1 MSVYTLAA
9 VGERALRFLHGGKTA
24 SVMGLTSRGVFCITP
39 DAHVFFLSYE
49 TWRGPLTANLQLD
62 LHDSRQ
68 DRYVRIEQCCH
79 PQPFDRLYHGST
91 AKLYPDRIL
100 FEAENISI
108 HSGGVSAW
116 EAAVRPVNENAL
128 ADVRK
133 RLANTARIVLEGGR
147 GKGWI
152 ELLPRWV
159 GLETQAVNAEELKEV
174 EKDLQHLADGLHA
187 ENGAEF
193 ILRTAPLLG
202 RGTGLTPSGDDFV
215 IGLALGLRARSEKS
229 ALFRVVEEQSARLFQ
244 AARQKTTTLAANL
257 IICALEGQADERLV
271 SALDGI
277 LWGSLPEA
285 DCARYLLDYGSSSGG
300 DTLLGIAMALFQG

>member
-1 MSVYTLAA
+1 MSDYTLTAA
-9 VGERALRFLHGGKTA
+9 GKTALRIIHGRGPA
-24 SVMGLTSRGVFCITP
+24 SVMGLTSRGVFCNTP
-39 DAHVFFLSYE
+39 DAQVFFLSYE
-49 TWRGPLTANLQLD
+49 TWRGPLTANLQLA

-68 DRYVRIEQCCH
+68 DRNIWKEQRRH
-79 PQPFDRLYHGST
+79 PQPFDRLHHRST

-108 HSGGVSAW
+108 RTGGVPAW

-133 RLANTARIVLEGGR
+133 RLVNTARIVLEGGR
-147 GKGWI
+147 GKGWN
-152 ELLPRWV
+152 ELLPRWA
-159 GLETQAVNAEELKEV
+159 GLETQAANGEELKEV

-215 IGLALGLRARSEKS
+215 IGLVLGLRALSKIS
-229 ALFRVVEEQSARLFQ
+229 ALFRVVEEQSASLFQ

-277 LWGSLPEA
+277 LWGRLPEA

-300 DTLLGIAMALFQG
+300 DTLLGIAMAFFQG